1 MKKITLAVPEK
12 KYDLLINFLK
22 ELRYVKV
29 LKSES
34 GDSKEEIL
42 KNVAQGLKEM
52 SLIKKGILKGR
63 DVKDFLNEL

>member
-1 MKKITLAVPEK
+1 MKKITLSVPEK